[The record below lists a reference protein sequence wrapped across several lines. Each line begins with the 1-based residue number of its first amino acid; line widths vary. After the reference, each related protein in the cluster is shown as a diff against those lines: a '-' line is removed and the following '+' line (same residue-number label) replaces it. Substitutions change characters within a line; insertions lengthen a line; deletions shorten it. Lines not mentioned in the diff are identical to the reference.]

1 MTVTAVG
8 SLVRLK
14 AGVKLTETGS
24 SRLKPGELATITEF
38 RDMDNEMFLKRQ
50 RDGKQIMWSRR
61 CSSSEYQ
68 TSWKNDF
75 ELAPE

>member
-24 SRLKPGELATITEF
+24 SRLKPVELATITEF

-50 RDGKQIMWSRR
+50 RDGEEII
-61 CSSSEYQ
+61 CS
-68 TSWKNDF
+68 DVVRVPD
-75 ELAPE
+75 LALQRFRAHG